1 MVRPYHNV
9 LLMSMLRHCDE
20 RRKPDDF
27 AVTIP
32 AAKDKNV
39 RLAEQ
44 LVESESED
52 EFDFAE
58 HGDPYKARLRQL
70 IESKIEGKEIAMP
83 PAEEAPEVINLADA
97 LKKSIARP
105 HGSPKQRRAAKRP
118 SGRSSKHRRR
128 AS

>member
-1 MVRPYHNV
+1 
-9 LLMSMLRHCDE
+9 
-20 RRKPDDF
+20 
-27 AVTIP
+27 
-32 AAKDKNV
+32 V

-44 LVESESED
+44 LVDSASED
-52 EFDFAE
+52 EFDFAA
-58 HGDPYKARLRQL
+58 HGDPYKTRLKQL

-105 HGSPKQRRAAKRP
+105 HGGPKRRQPPKSR
-118 SGRSSKHRRR
+118 SGHSSKRRRR